1 MKNQKKQKMFMSV
14 MALIL
19 AALMLLPIVSMIFTA
34 R

>member
-14 MALIL
+14 MALVL
-19 AALMLLPIVSMIFTA
+19 AALMLLPIISMIFSA